1 MKKETAMKIFI
12 PVFVL
17 IIFAVVRLG
26 AQDNQPVGIAEK
38 LGQTIPLDA
47 EFYDESGN
55 LVQLKSV
62 ITKPTI
68 LMFVYY
74 RCPGICNPLM
84 TEVANIV
91 GKMDL
96 ELGKDYQIVTIS
108 FDPEEKPELAADK
121 KDNYLSLIK
130 RKVDPNGWRFFTG
143 DSVNI
148 HRVTDAAGFF
158 YKKENGTWVHAG
170 MLTVISPSGKIARY
184 LYGIQHLPLDVK
196 LAIMEAS
203 EGRTGPTIAKVL
215 SFCYAYDPAGQR
227 YALDIVRVCGVVFLG
242 LVGVFVIVFLVKPGK
257 KKGEPQ

>member
-1 MKKETAMKIFI
+1 MKK
-12 PVFVL
+12 
-17 IIFAVVRLG
+17 IILAAALMLTFFPRHIH
-26 AQDNQPVGIAEK
+26 AQEQQPVGIVEK
-38 LGQTIPLDA
+38 LGQTVPLDA
-47 EFYDESGN
+47 EFYDENGN

-62 ITKPTI
+62 ITKPAI
-68 LMFVYY
+68 VMFVYY

-84 TEVANIV
+84 TEVAKIV
-91 GKMDL
+91 QKMDL

-148 HRVTDAAGFF
+148 HRMTDAAGFF

-170 MLTVISPSGKIARY
+170 VLIAVSPNGKIARY

-196 LAIMEAS
+196 LALMEAA
-203 EGRTGPTIAKVL
+203 EGRTGPTIAKIL
-215 SFCYAYDPAGQR
+215 SFCYAYDPEGQR
-227 YALDIVRVCGVVFLG
+227 YALDIVRICGVVFLG
-242 LVGVFVIVFLVKPGK
+242 LVGVFIMVFLVKPGK
-257 KKGEPQ
+257 KKGGPQ